1 MSSEPRSAWS
11 AVPFGVRLAGA
22 WAALLGVVGIVGFG
36 VVLVLAQVRVVVWAL
51 VGALLICA
59 VLEPVMARLRTAGAG
74 RLLAASSVFVGF
86 LLVVF
91 GAFALIGRS
100 VSNQF
105 EELGDELSAG
115 LEELREWI
123 SDTFGISATELERR
137 AEQAVDALGDNAGGL
152 AGGFTAAAGTAGE
165 IVSGT
170 LLALFLLFFFLADG
184 RRIWT
189 WVVSV
194 FPRDM
199 RGAVGP
205 AGGRAWHALVSY
217 MRGIIVVALAD
228 ATLIAI
234 ALVILGVPL
243 VLPLALLTFLGAF
256 VPLVGATLAG
266 AAAVLVALVAQG
278 PGTALILIVVVFAV
292 QWLDSDLLQPL
303 ILSRAVHLHPV
314 AVALAITTGG
324 ILGGIGGAV
333 AATPFV
339 AAVYAMVRPG
349 DAAPDEEEGDDSDGE
364 VAALEREE
372 RSRRDEDG

>member
-1 MSSEPRSAWS
+1 MSRDPRSPWS
-11 AVPFGVRLAGA
+11 AVPFGVQAAGA
-22 WAALLGVVGIVGFG
+22 WAALVGIIAVVGFG

-59 VLEPVMARLRTAGAG
+59 VLEPVMVRLRAAGAG
-74 RLLAASSVFVGF
+74 RLLAAASVFVGF
-86 LLVVF
+86 LLVVL
-91 GAFALIGRS
+91 GALALIGRS
-100 VSNQF
+100 VSRQF
-105 EELGDELSAG
+105 DALGVELSAG
-115 LEELREWI
+115 LEEMQEWI
-123 SDTFGISATELERR
+123 SDTFGISAAELEQR
-137 AEQAVDALGDNAGGL
+137 AEQAADALGDNAGGL

-165 IVSGT
+165 IVSGA
-170 LLALFLLFFFLADG
+170 LLALFLTFFFLADG

-189 WVVSV
+189 WVVGV

-234 ALVILGVPL
+234 ALVVLGVPL

-256 VPLVGATLAG
+256 IPLVGATLAG

-278 PGTALILIVVVFAV
+278 PGTALILLIVVFAV

-349 DAAPDEEEGDDSDGE
+349 EAGPGEEDPGEGSDGE
-364 VAALEREE
+364 VAALERDK
-372 RSRRDEDG
+372 RDAGG